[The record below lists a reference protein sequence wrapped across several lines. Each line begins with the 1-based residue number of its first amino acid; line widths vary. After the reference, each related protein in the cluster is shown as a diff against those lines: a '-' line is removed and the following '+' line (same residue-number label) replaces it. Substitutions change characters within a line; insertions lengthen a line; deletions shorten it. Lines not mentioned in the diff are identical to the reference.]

1 MQNYDELL
9 SKAYNSIPKK
19 ALTQERFEI
28 PRVESF
34 LQGTKTIM
42 RGYNTLIDTMRRD
55 KKHFTKWLTKETALP
70 ISEGNNQ
77 LIINGRVN
85 SYQLN
90 KFIESYF
97 KQFVL
102 CPECKKPDTKVI
114 TEGGTKLLKCEAC
127 GAIKAVAGL

>member
-1 MQNYDELL
+1 MANYEDLL

-28 PRVESF
+28 PKVESF
-34 LQGTKTIM
+34 LQGNKTLVKGI
-42 RGYNTLIDTMRRD
+42 NALIDSMRRD
-55 KKHFTKWLTKETALP
+55 KKHFVKWLMKETALP

-77 LIINGRVN
+77 LIINGKVN

-90 KFIESYF
+90 KLIEIYF
-97 KQFVL
+97 KQFIL

-114 TEGGTKLLKCEAC
+114 SEGGTKLLKCEAC
-127 GAIKAVAGL
+127 GAIKSVAGL